1 MQAMGDTVQVVK
13 LCTAEGTL
21 NVNTWRFQIR
31 AIVMVLG
38 AAALA
43 SGAQAGQMLAQ
54 SATPQFGSKPSTVFW
69 APESG
74 ESHFA
79 NIRQLT
85 FGGNNAEAYFS
96 RDGKNLIFQRQFAV
110 DTGCDQ
116 QYVMRIDGSGLHRVS
131 NGLGRTTCGYF
142 IQGNKRIIYASTQ
155 ANDPKCPPR
164 LDASLGYVWPL
175 GHFELYT
182 STPDGK
188 DIRQVTNNGY
198 YNAEATASPD
208 GKHLIFTSTRDGD
221 IELYTMDVDG
231 SNVKR
236 ITHRVGYDGGA
247 FFSPD
252 GSKIVWRAQY
262 PVTAAD
268 SADYRRLLGQR
279 MVRPAKLE
287 IWVANADGS
296 DAHQITHLGGANWAP
311 FFHPDGKR
319 IIFASNYEQP
329 RSGNFD
335 LYLVNVDGS
344 KLEKITTSPDFDGF
358 PMFSPDG
365 KKLIFASNRHGKVM
379 SETDLFIA
387 DWKN

>member
-1 MQAMGDTVQVVK
+1 M
-13 LCTAEGTL
+13 
-21 NVNTWRFQIR
+21 NTNTRGFPIR
-31 AIVMVLG
+31 TIAIVLG

-43 SGAQAGQMLAQ
+43 GCAKVGGKTASSETPEAGA
-54 SATPQFGSKPSTVFW
+54 SIPEVIV
-69 APESG
+69 APEPG
-74 ESHFA
+74 ETHLA

-96 RDGKNLIFQRQFAV
+96 ADGTHLIFQRQFAV

-116 QYVMRIDGSGLHRVS
+116 EYVMKTDGSDLHRVS

-142 IQGNKRIIYASTQ
+142 IEHDQRVIYASTV
-155 ANDPKCPPR
+155 AYDPKCPAR
-164 LDASLGYVWPL
+164 LDASLGYIWPL

-182 STPDGK
+182 SKPDGS
-188 DIRQVTNNGY
+188 DIRQLTNNGA
-198 YNAEATASPD
+198 YNAEATANAD
-208 GKHLIFTSTRDGD
+208 GTRLVFTSTKDGD
-221 IELYTMDVDG
+221 IELYTMNVDG
-231 SNVKR
+231 SDVKR
-236 ITHRVGYDGGA
+236 ITNRVGYDGGA

-268 SADYRRLLGQR
+268 TADYLKLLGQH

-287 IWVANADGS
+287 IWVANTDGS

-319 IIFASNYEQP
+319 IIFASNYEEP

-335 LYLVNVDGS
+335 LYLMNIDGTN
-344 KLEKITTSPDFDGF
+344 LEKVTTSKDFDGF

-365 KKLIFASNRHGKVM
+365 RKLVFASNRHGETPH
-379 SETDLFIA
+379 ETDLFIA
-387 DWKN
+387 DWKD

>member
-1 MQAMGDTVQVVK
+1 MND
-13 LCTAEGTL
+13 
-21 NVNTWRFQIR
+21 NTRRSQIR
-31 AIVMVLG
+31 AIVRVLG
-38 AAALA
+38 AAALV
-43 SGAQAGQMLAQ
+43 SCAQAGQKPAP
-54 SATPQFGSKPSTVFW
+54 SATPQGGTKASTVFW
-69 APESG
+69 APEPG
-74 ESHFA
+74 ETHLA

-96 RDGKNLIFQRQFAV
+96 SDGKRLVFQAMFAV

-116 QYVMRIDGSGLHRVS
+116 EFVMNIDGSDRKRIS

-142 IQGNKRIIYASTQ
+142 IEHDKRVIYASTQ
-155 ANDPKCPPR
+155 ANDPKCPPK

-188 DIRQVTNNGY
+188 DIRQLTNNGF
-198 YNAEATASPD
+198 YNAEATASAD

-221 IELYTMDVDG
+221 IELYTMNSDG
-231 SNVKR
+231 SNMKR
-236 ITHRVGYDGGA
+236 ITHRLGYDGGA

-262 PVTAAD
+262 PVTAKD
-268 SADYRRLLGQR
+268 TADYLKLLGQR

-287 IWVANADGS
+287 IWVANADGT

-335 LYLVNVDGS
+335 LYLINIDGT
-344 KLEKITTSPDFDGF
+344 KLEKITTAPDFDGF